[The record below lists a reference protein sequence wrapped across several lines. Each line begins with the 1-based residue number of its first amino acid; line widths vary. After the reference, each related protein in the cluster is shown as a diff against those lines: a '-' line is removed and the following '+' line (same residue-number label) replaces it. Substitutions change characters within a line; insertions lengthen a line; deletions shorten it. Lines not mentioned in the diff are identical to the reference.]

1 MSLIPQSIP
10 EGAIRFNTDSSK
22 MEVWVGDK
30 WMQVAVSSPN
40 LDGGARGLFGGGG
53 YPNNQNIIDF
63 ITISSA
69 GNATD
74 FGDLNNTA
82 ILTGSCSSRTRGL
95 FAGDYPSASNVIDFV
110 TMATTGNAIDFGD
123 TLEAKSL
130 RQNGITSDC
139 VRALTAGYSGGNV
152 IEFVTIATTG
162 NSKDFGDLTD
172 DRFTAAALSN
182 GHGGL

>member
-1 MSLIPQSIP
+1 
-10 EGAIRFNTDSSK
+10 
-22 MEVWVGDK
+22 
-30 WMQVAVSSPN
+30 
-40 LDGGARGLFGGGG
+40 
-53 YPNNQNIIDF
+53 
-63 ITISSA
+63 
-69 GNATD
+69 
-74 FGDLNNTA
+74 
-82 ILTGSCSSRTRGL
+82 
-95 FAGDYPSASNVIDFV
+95 
-110 TMATTGNAIDFGD
+110 MATTGNAIDFGD
-123 TLEAKSL
+123 TLEAKQL